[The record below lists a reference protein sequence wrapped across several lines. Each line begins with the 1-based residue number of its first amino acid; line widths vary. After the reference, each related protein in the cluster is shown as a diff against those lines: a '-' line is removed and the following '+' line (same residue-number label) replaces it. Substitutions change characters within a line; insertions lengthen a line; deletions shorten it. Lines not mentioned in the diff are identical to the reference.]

1 MGTNKNVVVS
11 FSIAILLLLS
21 LLLLL
26 TYNSKC
32 NQSHNTAGPAMQSSQ
47 NSYNVANYSNTPE
60 PFYIEKFS
68 EAELFTQ
75 EEQFNNPGGPKVPKD
90 EIAKWE
96 KAHDGAKK
104 EICKRWKREGWDT
117 TVTELNSG
125 RVKCNDVDPVY
136 YSTPA
141 ERKKAEDKKEADDAA
156 AAAAYKAKLN
166 ELKNN
171 TSYTPASTKSNSSS
185 NINKGV
191 GNFNKYQPFTDYSE
205 GMNVEGFN
213 NYNEGMT
220 VEQMAD
226 LASVQMSNEV
236 SPQWSARANQQTQNS
251 PMMSSQGQGPAGSFN
266 GNSSFQPVSNMG
278 GMGGMGAGAGG
289 SNQQG
294 MQSCFPRDRLSAD
307 DLLPKDAADSKWAQ
321 INPSGGGNIGDQNYL
336 TAGYHVGVNTVGQ
349 SLRNANLQLRSEIP
363 NPQDAVGPWM
373 ISTIEPD
380 LRQNTLEIGS
390 SISY

>member
-47 NSYNVANYSNTPE
+47 NSYNVGNYSKGPE
-60 PFYIEKFS
+60 PFYFEKFTQN
-68 EAELFTQ
+68 EPFVQ
-75 EEQFNNPGGPKVPKD
+75 EEQFYNRTPPTPEQENEYDGADYFKQRELK
-90 EIAKWE
+90 AKWYSS
-96 KAHDGAKK
+96 GM
-104 EICKRWKREGWDT
+104 DT
-117 TVTELNSG
+117 TPLAKYTKKPSKPSSG
-125 RVKCNDVDPVY
+125 PL
-136 YSTPA
+136 
-141 ERKKAEDKKEADDAA
+141 
-156 AAAAYKAKLN
+156 AK
-166 ELKNN
+166 
-171 TSYTPASTKSNSSS
+171 
-185 NINKGV
+185 
-191 GNFNKYQPFTDYSE
+191 FTDYSE
-205 GMNVEGFN
+205 GMDVEGFG
-213 NYNEGMT
+213 NYKEGMKI
-220 VEQMAD
+220 EPMAD

-251 PMMSSQGQGPAGSFN
+251 PMMSSQGQGPTGSFN

-278 GMGGMGAGAGG
+278 GGGMGGAGGAGG
-289 SNQQG
+289 SNEQG
-294 MQSCFPRDRLSAD
+294 MQSCFPRDRLTAD

-321 INPSGGGNIGDQNYL
+321 INPSGGGNISDQNYL

>member
-32 NQSHNTAGPAMQSSQ
+32 NQSHNTAGPAMQ
-47 NSYNVANYSNTPE
+47 NSYNVGNYSKGPE
-60 PFYIEKFS
+60 PFYFEKFTQNEPFASVSSTHEQFLHHEKYTNGGKSSDGNNNIEK
-68 EAELFTQ
+68 
-75 EEQFNNPGGPKVPKD
+75 
-90 EIAKWE
+90 
-96 KAHDGAKK
+96 
-104 EICKRWKREGWDT
+104 
-117 TVTELNSG
+117 
-125 RVKCNDVDPVY
+125 
-136 YSTPA
+136 
-141 ERKKAEDKKEADDAA
+141 
-156 AAAAYKAKLN
+156 
-166 ELKNN
+166 
-171 TSYTPASTKSNSSS
+171 
-185 NINKGV
+185 
-191 GNFNKYQPFTDYSE
+191 
-205 GMNVEGFN
+205 
-213 NYNEGMT
+213 
-220 VEQMAD
+220 MAD
-226 LASVQMSNEV
+226 LASVQTANEV

-278 GMGGMGAGAGG
+278 GSTG
-289 SNQQG
+289 SSSFASNEQG
-294 MQSCFPRDRLSAD
+294 MQSCFPRDRLTAD

-321 INPSGGGNIGDQNYL
+321 INPSGGGNISDQNYL

>member
-32 NQSHNTAGPAMQSSQ
+32 NQSHNTAGPMMQ
-47 NSYNVANYSNTPE
+47 NSYNVGNYSKGPE
-60 PFYIEKFS
+60 PFYFEKF
-68 EAELFTQ
+68 TQ
-75 EEQFNNPGGPKVPKD
+75 NEPFAQEGEQFYNRQPLSD
-90 EIAKWE
+90 EQ
-96 KAHDGAKK
+96 KK
-104 EICKRWKREGWDT
+104 LKI
-117 TVTELNSG
+117 
-125 RVKCNDVDPVY
+125 
-136 YSTPA
+136 
-141 ERKKAEDKKEADDAA
+141 KE
-156 AAAAYKAKLN
+156 Y
-166 ELKNN
+166 E
-171 TSYTPASTKSNSSS
+171 
-185 NINKGV
+185 
-191 GNFNKYQPFTDYSE
+191 NF
-205 GMNVEGFN
+205 G

-226 LASVQMSNEV
+226 LASVQTSNEV

-251 PMMSSQGQGPAGSFN
+251 PMMSSQGQGPTGSFN
-266 GNSSFQPVSNMG
+266 GDSSFQPVSNMG
-278 GMGGMGAGAGG
+278 GMGAGAGV

-294 MQSCFPRDRLSAD
+294 MQSCFPRDRLTAD

-321 INPSGGGNIGDQNYL
+321 INPSGGGNISDQNYL

>member
-32 NQSHNTAGPAMQSSQ
+32 NQSHNTTGPAMKSSQ
-47 NSYNVANYSNTPE
+47 NSYNVGNYSKGPE
-60 PFYIEKFS
+60 PFYFEKFTQNES
-68 EAELFTQ
+68 FAQ
-75 EEQFNNPGGPKVPKD
+75 EEQFNNNKPPPTPAQID
-90 EIAKWE
+90 EYKSLSYPNQ
-96 KAHDGAKK
+96 KNK
-104 EICKRWKREGWDT
+104 EQYYKQLGLDT
-117 TVTELNSG
+117 TVLAKHKKS
-125 RVKCNDVDPVY
+125 P
-136 YSTPA
+136 YS
-141 ERKKAEDKKEADDAA
+141 K
-156 AAAAYKAKLN
+156 
-166 ELKNN
+166 
-171 TSYTPASTKSNSSS
+171 
-185 NINKGV
+185 
-191 GNFNKYQPFTDYSE
+191 FTDYNE
-205 GMNVEGFN
+205 GMDVEEGFN
-213 NYNEGMT
+213 DYNEGMT

-226 LASVQMSNEV
+226 LASAQMSNEV

-251 PMMSSQGQGPAGSFN
+251 PMMSSQGQGPTGSFN

-278 GMGGMGAGAGG
+278 GGGGGGG

-321 INPSGGGNIGDQNYL
+321 INPSGGGNISDQNYL

>member
-32 NQSHNTAGPAMQSSQ
+32 NQSHNTAGPAMQNSQ
-47 NSYNVANYSNTPE
+47 NSYNVGNYSKGPE
-60 PFYIEKFS
+60 PFYFEKF
-68 EAELFTQ
+68 TQ
-75 EEQFNNPGGPKVPKD
+75 NEPFATAHSAPSAPSAPMRQENYANGRD
-90 EIAKWE
+90 ESF
-96 KAHDGAKK
+96 G
-104 EICKRWKREGWDT
+104 T
-117 TVTELNSG
+117 
-125 RVKCNDVDPVY
+125 
-136 YSTPA
+136 
-141 ERKKAEDKKEADDAA
+141 
-156 AAAAYKAKLN
+156 
-166 ELKNN
+166 
-171 TSYTPASTKSNSSS
+171 
-185 NINKGV
+185 
-191 GNFNKYQPFTDYSE
+191 Q
-205 GMNVEGFN
+205 NVEPI
-213 NYNEGMT
+213 
-220 VEQMAD
+220 AD

-236 SPQWSARANQQTQNS
+236 SSQWSARANQQTQNT

-266 GNSSFQPVSNMG
+266 GDSSYQPVSNMG
-278 GMGGMGAGAGG
+278 GGMGGGAGAGG

-294 MQSCFPRDRLSAD
+294 MQSCFPRDRLTAD

-321 INPSGGGNIGDQNYL
+321 INPSGGGNISDQNYL

>member
-32 NQSHNTAGPAMQSSQ
+32 NQSHNTAGPAMQ
-47 NSYNVANYSNTPE
+47 NSYNVGNYSKGPE
-60 PFYIEKFS
+60 PFYFEKFTQN
-68 EAELFTQ
+68 EPFAQ
-75 EEQFNNPGGPKVPKD
+75 EEQFYNRKPLTDTQKNEFDNLPFAQKKLKIREYGRLGYDTNPLLQFM
-90 EIAKWE
+90 
-96 KAHDGAKK
+96 H
-104 EICKRWKREGWDT
+104 
-117 TVTELNSG
+117 
-125 RVKCNDVDPVY
+125 
-136 YSTPA
+136 
-141 ERKKAEDKKEADDAA
+141 
-156 AAAAYKAKLN
+156 
-166 ELKNN
+166 NN
-171 TSYTPASTKSNSSS
+171 TSS
-185 NINKGV
+185 G
-191 GNFNKYQPFTDYSE
+191 FTDYKE
-205 GMNVEGFN
+205 GTNVEEGFN
-213 NYNEGMT
+213 NYNEGMK
-220 VEQMAD
+220 VEPMAD
-226 LASVQMSNEV
+226 LASVQTANEV

-251 PMMSSQGQGPAGSFN
+251 PMMSSQGPAGSFN
-266 GNSSFQPVSNMG
+266 GDSSFQPVSNMG

-294 MQSCFPRDRLSAD
+294 MQSCFPRDRLTAD

-321 INPSGGGNIGDQNYL
+321 INPSGGGNISDQNYL

>member
-32 NQSHNTAGPAMQSSQ
+32 NQSHNTAGPMMQ
-47 NSYNVANYSNTPE
+47 NSYNVGNYSKGPE
-60 PFYIEKFS
+60 PFYFEKFTQN
-68 EAELFTQ
+68 EPFAQ
-75 EEQFNNPGGPKVPKD
+75 EEQFKNIKPLGKLTQQQIDIYKGMNY
-90 EIAKWE
+90 IQQINQLQYY
-96 KAHDGAKK
+96 KK
-104 EICKRWKREGWDT
+104 LGLDT
-117 TVTELNSG
+117 TELVKFTRSPNS
-125 RVKCNDVDPVY
+125 NF
-136 YSTPA
+136 
-141 ERKKAEDKKEADDAA
+141 AD
-156 AAAAYKAKLN
+156 YN
-166 ELKNN
+166 
-171 TSYTPASTKSNSSS
+171 
-185 NINKGV
+185 
-191 GNFNKYQPFTDYSE
+191 E
-205 GMNVEGFN
+205 GMNVEEGFG
-213 NYNEGMT
+213 NYNEGMK

-226 LASVQMSNEV
+226 LASVQTANEV

-251 PMMSSQGQGPAGSFN
+251 PMMSSQGPAGSFN
-266 GNSSFQPVSNMG
+266 GDSSFQPVSNMG
-278 GMGGMGAGAGG
+278 GMGGMGGGAGG
-289 SNQQG
+289 SNDQS
-294 MQSCFPRDRLSAD
+294 MQSCFPRDRLTAD

-321 INPSGGGNIGDQNYL
+321 INPSGSGNISDQNYL
-336 TAGYHVGVNTVGQ
+336 TAGYHVGINTVGQ

>member
-32 NQSHNTAGPAMQSSQ
+32 NQSHNTAGPMMQ
-47 NSYNVANYSNTPE
+47 NSYNVGNYSKGPE
-60 PFYIEKFS
+60 PFYFEKFTQN
-68 EAELFTQ
+68 EPFAQ
-75 EEQFNNPGGPKVPKD
+75 EEQF
-90 EIAKWE
+90 
-96 KAHDGAKK
+96 
-104 EICKRWKREGWDT
+104 
-117 TVTELNSG
+117 
-125 RVKCNDVDPVY
+125 
-136 YSTPA
+136 
-141 ERKKAEDKKEADDAA
+141 
-156 AAAAYKAKLN
+156 
-166 ELKNN
+166 KNN
-171 TSYTPASTKSNSSS
+171 KPLEKLTQQQ
-185 NINKGV
+185 IG
-191 GNFNKYQPFTDYSE
+191 
-205 GMNVEGFN
+205 EGFG
-213 NYNEGMT
+213 NYNEGMK

-226 LASVQMSNEV
+226 LASVQTANEV

-251 PMMSSQGQGPAGSFN
+251 PMMSSQGPAGSFN
-266 GNSSFQPVSNMG
+266 GDSSFQPVSNMG
-278 GMGGMGAGAGG
+278 GMGGMGAMGAGG
-289 SNQQG
+289 SNDQS
-294 MQSCFPRDRLSAD
+294 MQSCFPRDRLTAD

-321 INPSGGGNIGDQNYL
+321 INPSGSGNISDQNYL
-336 TAGYHVGVNTVGQ
+336 TAGYHVGINTVGQ

>member
-32 NQSHNTAGPAMQSSQ
+32 NQSHNTAGPMMQNSQ
-47 NSYNVANYSNTPE
+47 NSYNVGNYSKGPE

-68 EAELFTQ
+68 EAEPFTQ
-75 EEQFNNPGGPKVPKD
+75 EEQFNNPGGPQVPKG
-90 EIAKWE
+90 EIAKW
-96 KAHDGAKK
+96 KDAHEGAQT

-141 ERKKAEDKKEADDAA
+141 ERKKAEDKKVADDAA
-156 AAAAYKAKLN
+156 AAAAYKARLN
-166 ELKNN
+166 ELKNKK
-171 TSYTPASTKSNSSS
+171 KSR
-185 NINKGV
+185 
-191 GNFNKYQPFTDYSE
+191 FTDYNE
-205 GMNVEGFN
+205 GMNIEEGFN
-213 NYNEGMT
+213 NYEEGMT

-251 PMMSSQGQGPAGSFN
+251 PMMASQGQGPAGSFN

-278 GMGGMGAGAGG
+278 GMGGMGGMGAGGGAGAGG

>member
-1 MGTNKNVVVS
+1 MMK
-11 FSIAILLLLS
+11 
-21 LLLLL
+21 
-26 TYNSKC
+26 
-32 NQSHNTAGPAMQSSQ
+32 SSQ
-47 NSYNVANYSNTPE
+47 NSYNVGNYSKGPE
-60 PFYIEKFS
+60 PFYFEKFTQNES
-68 EAELFTQ
+68 FAQ
-75 EEQFNNPGGPKVPKD
+75 EEQFNN
-90 EIAKWE
+90 
-96 KAHDGAKK
+96 KK
-104 EICKRWKREGWDT
+104 PLGKPSGKQPTPEQIEVYKNMKYLEQMNLERYYKKQLGLDT
-117 TVTELNSG
+117 SVLN
-125 RVKCNDVDPVY
+125 RY
-136 YSTPA
+136 
-141 ERKKAEDKKEADDAA
+141 KK
-156 AAAAYKAKLN
+156 
-166 ELKNN
+166 
-171 TSYTPASTKSNSSS
+171 SPNS
-185 NINKGV
+185 K
-191 GNFNKYQPFTDYSE
+191 FTDYNE
-205 GMNVEGFN
+205 GMDIEEGFN
-213 NYNEGMT
+213 DYNEGMT

-236 SPQWSARANQQTQNS
+236 SPQWSTRANQQTQNS
-251 PMMSSQGQGPAGSFN
+251 PMMSSQGQGPTGSFN

-278 GMGGMGAGAGG
+278 SAGGGAGG

-321 INPSGGGNIGDQNYL
+321 INPSGGGNISDQNYL

>member
-47 NSYNVANYSNTPE
+47 NSYNVGNYSKGPE

-68 EAELFTQ
+68 EAEPFAQ
-75 EEQFNNPGGPKVPKD
+75 EEQFNNPGGPNVSNAQ
-90 EIAKWE
+90 IAEWE
-96 KAHDGAKK
+96 NEHDGTKK
-104 EICKRWKREGWDT
+104 TLCKRWKNMG
-117 TVTELNSG
+117 LNTNLPKLNIG
-125 RVKCNDVDPVY
+125 RVKCNEVNADTAPD
-136 YSTPA
+136 TP
-141 ERKKAEDKKEADDAA
+141 EQIAA
-156 AAAAYKAKLN
+156 AAAAYKERLK
-166 ELKNN
+166 ELKDSKNPKN
-171 TSYTPASTKSNSSS
+171 TSKPASAKS
-185 NINKGV
+185 NINNGV
-191 GNFNKYQPFTDYSE
+191 GNFRKYQPFTDYGE
-205 GMNVEGFN
+205 GMNIEEGFN
-213 NYNEGMT
+213 NYEEGMT

-251 PMMSSQGQGPAGSFN
+251 PMMSSQGPAGSFN

>member
-32 NQSHNTAGPAMQSSQ
+32 NQSHNTTGPVMRSSQ
-47 NSYNVANYSNTPE
+47 NSYNVENYSKGPE
-60 PFYIEKFS
+60 PFYFEKFTQNES
-68 EAELFTQ
+68 FAQ
-75 EEQFNNPGGPKVPKD
+75 EEQFNNKKLTL
-90 EIAKWE
+90 EQIE
-96 KAHDGAKK
+96 KYKK
-104 EICKRWKREGWDT
+104 GTYPEQMNLERYYKRSLGLDT
-117 TVTELNSG
+117 TVLA
-125 RVKCNDVDPVY
+125 RH
-136 YSTPA
+136 
-141 ERKKAEDKKEADDAA
+141 KKSPHSK
-156 AAAAYKAKLN
+156 
-166 ELKNN
+166 
-171 TSYTPASTKSNSSS
+171 
-185 NINKGV
+185 
-191 GNFNKYQPFTDYSE
+191 FTDYKE
-205 GMNVEGFN
+205 GMNVEEGFN
-213 NYNEGMT
+213 DYNEGMT

-251 PMMSSQGQGPAGSFN
+251 PMMSSQGQGPTGSFN

-278 GMGGMGAGAGG
+278 GGGMGGGGGAGG

-321 INPSGGGNIGDQNYL
+321 INPSGGGNISDQNYL

>member
-32 NQSHNTAGPAMQSSQ
+32 NQSHNTAGPMMQ
-47 NSYNVANYSNTPE
+47 NSYNVGNYSNTPE
-60 PFYIEKFS
+60 PFYFEKFTQN
-68 EAELFTQ
+68 EPFAQ
-75 EEQFNNPGGPKVPKD
+75 EEQIYDRKPPTKD
-90 EIAKWE
+90 QENEFDAADYFKQRELEKKWY
-96 KAHDGAKK
+96 GS
-104 EICKRWKREGWDT
+104 GMDT
-117 TVTELNSG
+117 TPLAKYKKKPSRPLSG
-125 RVKCNDVDPVY
+125 PL
-136 YSTPA
+136 
-141 ERKKAEDKKEADDAA
+141 
-156 AAAAYKAKLN
+156 AK
-166 ELKNN
+166 
-171 TSYTPASTKSNSSS
+171 
-185 NINKGV
+185 
-191 GNFNKYQPFTDYSE
+191 FTDYSE
-205 GMNVEGFN
+205 GMNVEGFG
-213 NYNEGMT
+213 NYNEGMK
-220 VEQMAD
+220 VEPMAD
-226 LASVQMSNEV
+226 LASVQTANEV

-266 GNSSFQPVSNMG
+266 GDSSFQPVSNMG
-278 GMGGMGAGAGG
+278 GMGGGGAGG

-294 MQSCFPRDRLSAD
+294 MQSCFPRDRLTAD

-321 INPSGGGNIGDQNYL
+321 INPSGGGNISDQNYL

>member
-32 NQSHNTAGPAMQSSQ
+32 NQSHNTAGPAMQ
-47 NSYNVANYSNTPE
+47 NSYNVGNYSKGPE
-60 PFYIEKFS
+60 PFYFEKFTQN
-68 EAELFTQ
+68 EPFAQ
-75 EEQFNNPGGPKVPKD
+75 EEQFYNRKPPTKD
-90 EIAKWE
+90 QENEYDAADYFKQRELKAKWYSS
-96 KAHDGAKK
+96 GM
-104 EICKRWKREGWDT
+104 DT
-117 TVTELNSG
+117 TPLAKYT
-125 RVKCNDVDPVY
+125 
-136 YSTPA
+136 
-141 ERKKAEDKKEADDAA
+141 KKP
-156 AAAAYKAKLN
+156 
-166 ELKNN
+166 
-171 TSYTPASTKSNSSS
+171 SRPSSMPLA
-185 NINKGV
+185 N
-191 GNFNKYQPFTDYSE
+191 FTDYNE
-205 GMNVEGFN
+205 GMNVESFG

-226 LASVQMSNEV
+226 LASVQTSNEV

-266 GNSSFQPVSNMG
+266 GDSSFQPVSNMG
-278 GMGGMGAGAGG
+278 GMGGGAGAGG

-294 MQSCFPRDRLSAD
+294 MQSCFPRDRLTAD

-321 INPSGGGNIGDQNYL
+321 INPSGGGNISDQNYL

>member
-32 NQSHNTAGPAMQSSQ
+32 NQSHNTAGFAMQSSQ
-47 NSYNVANYSNTPE
+47 NSYNIGNYSNTPE

-68 EAELFTQ
+68 ETEPFAQ
-75 EEQFNNPGGPKVPKD
+75 ERAAK
-90 EIAKWE
+90 IASKI
-96 KAHDGAKK
+96 D
-104 EICKRWKREGWDT
+104 
-117 TVTELNSG
+117 
-125 RVKCNDVDPVY
+125 
-136 YSTPA
+136 
-141 ERKKAEDKKEADDAA
+141 
-156 AAAAYKAKLN
+156 
-166 ELKNN
+166 KNN
-171 TSYTPASTKSNSSS
+171 KSK
-185 NINKGV
+185 NK
-191 GNFNKYQPFTDYSE
+191 FTDYE
-205 GMNVEGFN
+205 DGMNVEEGFD

-220 VEQMAD
+220 VERMAD
-226 LASVQMSNEV
+226 VASIQTANEV
-236 SPQWSARANQQTQNS
+236 SPQWSARANQQTQNT

-278 GMGGMGAGAGG
+278 GMGGMGGGAG
-289 SNQQG
+289 G
-294 MQSCFPRDRLSAD
+294 MQSCFPRDRLTAD

-321 INPSGGGNIGDQNYL
+321 INPSGGGNISDQNYL

>member
-32 NQSHNTAGPAMQSSQ
+32 NQSHNTTGPAMQ
-47 NSYNVANYSNTPE
+47 NSYNVGNYSKGPE
-60 PFYIEKFS
+60 PFYFEKFTQN
-68 EAELFTQ
+68 EPFAQ
-75 EEQFNNPGGPKVPKD
+75 EEQFNNKNT
-90 EIAKWE
+90 
-96 KAHDGAKK
+96 KK
-104 EICKRWKREGWDT
+104 PQR
-117 TVTELNSG
+117 
-125 RVKCNDVDPVY
+125 
-136 YSTPA
+136 
-141 ERKKAEDKKEADDAA
+141 
-156 AAAAYKAKLN
+156 
-166 ELKNN
+166 
-171 TSYTPASTKSNSSS
+171 SN
-185 NINKGV
+185 
-191 GNFNKYQPFTDYSE
+191 FTDYGE
-205 GMNVEGFN
+205 GMKVEEGFG
-213 NYNEGMT
+213 NYEERMA
-220 VEQMAD
+220 VEQMTD
-226 LASVQMSNEV
+226 LASVKMSNEV

-251 PMMSSQGQGPAGSFN
+251 PMMSSQGQGPTGSFN

-278 GMGGMGAGAGG
+278 GGAGAGG
-289 SNQQG
+289 SNEQG
-294 MQSCFPRDRLSAD
+294 MQSCFPRDRLTAD

-321 INPSGGGNIGDQNYL
+321 INPSGGGNISDQNYL

>member
-32 NQSHNTAGPAMQSSQ
+32 NQSHNTAGPAMQ
-47 NSYNVANYSNTPE
+47 NSYNVGNYSKGPE
-60 PFYIEKFS
+60 PFYFEKF
-68 EAELFTQ
+68 TQ
-75 EEQFNNPGGPKVPKD
+75 NEPFATAHSAPSAPSAPMRQENYANGRD
-90 EIAKWE
+90 ESF
-96 KAHDGAKK
+96 G
-104 EICKRWKREGWDT
+104 T
-117 TVTELNSG
+117 
-125 RVKCNDVDPVY
+125 
-136 YSTPA
+136 
-141 ERKKAEDKKEADDAA
+141 
-156 AAAAYKAKLN
+156 
-166 ELKNN
+166 
-171 TSYTPASTKSNSSS
+171 
-185 NINKGV
+185 
-191 GNFNKYQPFTDYSE
+191 Q
-205 GMNVEGFN
+205 NVEP
-213 NYNEGMT
+213 
-220 VEQMAD
+220 MAD

-236 SPQWSARANQQTQNS
+236 SPQWSARANQQTQNT
-251 PMMSSQGQGPAGSFN
+251 PMMSSQGQGQGPAGSFN
-266 GNSSFQPVSNMG
+266 GDSSYQPVSNMG
-278 GMGGMGAGAGG
+278 GGMGGGMGGAGDSSFA

-294 MQSCFPRDRLSAD
+294 MQSCFPRDRLTAD

-321 INPSGGGNIGDQNYL
+321 INPSGGGNISDQNYL
-336 TAGYHVGVNTVGQ
+336 TAGFHTGVNTVGQ

>member
-32 NQSHNTAGPAMQSSQ
+32 NQSHNTAGPAMQ
-47 NSYNVANYSNTPE
+47 NSYNVGNYSKGPE

-68 EAELFTQ
+68 EAEPFTQ
-75 EEQFNNPGGPKVPKD
+75 EEQFTNVTNAQ
-90 EIAKWE
+90 IAIWE
-96 KAHDGAKK
+96 NEHDGAKR
-104 EICKRWKREGWDT
+104 ELCKRWKNMG
-117 TVTELNSG
+117 LNTNLDRLNIG
-125 RVKCNDVDPVY
+125 KVKCNEVNAATAPD
-136 YSTPA
+136 TP
-141 ERKKAEDKKEADDAA
+141 EQIAA
-156 AAAAYKAKLN
+156 AAAAYKN
-166 ELKNN
+166 LKNN
-171 TSYTPASTKSNSSS
+171 NTSKPASIPASIPASAKS

-220 VEQMAD
+220 VERMAD
-226 LASVQMSNEV
+226 VASVQTANEV

-251 PMMSSQGQGPAGSFN
+251 SMMSSQGQGPTGSFN
-266 GNSSFQPVSNMG
+266 GDSSFQPVSNMG
-278 GMGGMGAGAGG
+278 GMGG

-294 MQSCFPRDRLSAD
+294 MQSCFPRDRLTAD

-321 INPSGGGNIGDQNYL
+321 INPSGGGNISDQNYL